1 MAKKKNSF
9 YRPNNFILVLA
20 VAFVLLVAVGL
31 FFKNCGSWSA
41 SKGTSIISQGTQVK
55 SLVTYVDEA
64 ASYLE
69 KNGEEKAFE
78 EFRKE
83 GKWRKGETYLFVYN
97 MQGVTLLLPPQAN
110 LEGTNR
116 LTAKDIKGKYFVKEM
131 LEYSKSHA
139 SGWLGYYY
147 IKPGNDTQFMKL
159 SYFKKVRVSGKEM
172 IIGSGVYL
180 E

>member
-1 MAKKKNSF
+1 
-9 YRPNNFILVLA
+9 
-20 VAFVLLVAVGL
+20 
-31 FFKNCGSWSA
+31 
-41 SKGTSIISQGTQVK
+41 
-55 SLVTYVDEA
+55 VDEA

-69 KNGEEKAFE
+69 KNGEKKAFE

-83 GKWRKGETYLFVYN
+83 GKWRKGNTYLFVYD
-97 MQGVTLLLPPQAN
+97 MQGVTKLLPPQAN

-116 LTAKDIKGKYFVKEM
+116 LNARDTKGKYFVKEM
-131 LEYSKSHA
+131 IEYLKTHT

-147 IKPGNDTQFMKL
+147 IKPGNDTQYLKL

-172 IIGSGVYL
+172 LIGSGVYL